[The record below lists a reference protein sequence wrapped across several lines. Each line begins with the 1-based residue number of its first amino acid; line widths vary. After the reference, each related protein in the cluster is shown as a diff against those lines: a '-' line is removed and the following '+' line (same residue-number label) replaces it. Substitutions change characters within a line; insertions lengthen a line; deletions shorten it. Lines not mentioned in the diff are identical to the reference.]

1 VPNLFVAA
9 VAAAAVAL
17 VPAAPH
23 AAEGSSRKQVKV
35 AVMEIRALGTDAH
48 MSDLLS
54 EVALTEVGSMDRID
68 VIGRSDIESM
78 LGFEKQKKILG
89 CTEEASCLAEIGGA
103 LGVEYVVV
111 GSLGRIGGL
120 YRLDMK
126 IVETAKGRVRGRT
139 GESVEGK
146 EETLVVAVQR
156 AIHRLLDPLVRPA
169 GAEPPP
175 PFLATPVTPAA
186 PAATPVVPP
195 KTLKQE
201 PPAKAGSSRKTWGY
215 VIGAVG
221 IAAIAGGAG
230 AGISAKSAYD
240 DEKAAAASG
249 DLATFESSR
258 DTAKS
263 RALIADVLYGVGA
276 IGLGVGAYLVFVGP
290 SGTSTQVALSPMPSG
305 ALVVLSGGF

>member
-1 VPNLFVAA
+1 
-9 VAAAAVAL
+9 
-17 VPAAPH
+17 
-23 AAEGSSRKQVKV
+23 VKV
-35 AVMEIRALGTDAH
+35 AVMEIRALGTDTHTA
-48 MSDLLS
+48 DLLS
-54 EVALTEVGSMDRID
+54 EVALTEVGSFERID

-89 CTEEASCLAEIGGA
+89 CSEEASCLAEIGGA

-126 IVETAKGRVRGRT
+126 LVETSKGRVRSRT

-156 AIHRLLDPLVRPA
+156 AVHRLLDPIALRAPS
-169 GAEPPP
+169 GELPPP
-175 PFLATPVTPAA
+175 TLATPITPAAPAA

-195 KTLKQE
+195 QTFKKE
-201 PPAKAGSSRKTWGY
+201 PPPAKAGSSRKTWGY

-221 IAAIAGGAG
+221 IAAVAGGAG
-230 AGISAKSAYD
+230 AGLSAKAAYD

-249 DLATFESSR
+249 DLAAFESSR

-263 RALIADVLYGVGA
+263 RAMIADVLYGVGA
-276 IGLGVGAYLVFVGP
+276 VGLGVGAYMVFVGP
-290 SGTSTQVALSPMPSG
+290 SGGSTQVAIAPMSSG

>member
-1 VPNLFVAA
+1 MPNLFLAA
-9 VAAAAVAL
+9 AAAAAVAL
-17 VPAAPH
+17 VPTTSR
-23 AAEGSSRKQVKV
+23 AAEGSPRRQVKV
-35 AVMEIRALGTDAH
+35 AVMEIRSLGTDTHLA
-48 MSDLLS
+48 DLLS
-54 EVALTEVGSMDRID
+54 EVALTEVGSFDRLD

-103 LGVEYVVV
+103 LGVEFVVV

-126 IVETAKGRVRGRT
+126 VVETAKGRVRART

-146 EETLVVAVQR
+146 EEKLVNAVQR
-156 AIHRLLDPLVRPA
+156 AIHRLLDPIARPGLA
-169 GAEPPP
+169 GELPPP
-175 PFLATPVTPAA
+175 PGGTTQTVGAGPL
-186 PAATPVVPP
+186 VVPP
-195 KTLKQE
+195 
-201 PPAKAGSSRKTWGY
+201 PAKEPAPATAGSSRKLWGY

-221 IAAIAGGAG
+221 IAAVAGGAG
-230 AGISAKSAYD
+230 AGLSAKSAFD

-249 DLATFESSR
+249 DLAAFESSR

-276 IGLGVGAYLVFVGP
+276 IGLGVGAYMVFIGP
-290 SGTSTQVALSPMPSG
+290 SGATAQVAVSPMPSG
-305 ALVVLSGGF
+305 ALLVLSGGF